1 MPKYRADALYCAAAM
16 TLSMSIAV
24 TLSLGGADA
33 HAQPANSDTIS
44 RTADGRPDLSGLWQS
59 MGNHH
64 YNIEPSAAHAGPD
77 WELGAYGAI
86 PATLGVVQDGELPY
100 TPQGLAQKQEN
111 QADWL
116 ALDPLVKCY
125 MPGVPRANYL
135 PFPFQ
140 IIQSDDHIVMAYEFA
155 SAMRIV
161 YMDQPD
167 FDGPVPAWMGHSRG
181 HWEGDTLVIRVTDF
195 MPYTWFDH
203 AGNHHS
209 DQLEVIE
216 RYTPAGPNVIMYE
229 AEIRD
234 PVTYT
239 RPWRMKFP
247 IYRRLEDNAQLLEFK
262 CVEFAEELIY
272 GYLNKDAPD
281 DRVPPRGMPFTI
293 QEPAQ

>member
-16 TLSMSIAV
+16 TLSMTIAV
-24 TLSLGGADA
+24 TLTLGGANA
-33 HAQPANSDTIS
+33 HAQAATSDTIS

-64 YNIEPSAAHAGPD
+64 YNIEPSAARAGPD

-100 TPQGLAQKQEN
+100 TPQGLAKKQEN

-293 QEPAQ
+293 QEPVQ

>member
-1 MPKYRADALYCAAAM
+1 MSNYRTRSGLVSVVLGM
-16 TLSMSIAV
+16 TLAASTFTQV
-24 TLSLGGADA
+24 T
-33 HAQPANSDTIS
+33 AQTTGLA
-44 RTADGRPDLSGLWQS
+44 RTADGKPDFSGLWQALGS
-59 MGNHH
+59 AHW
-64 YNIEPSAAHAGPD
+64 NIEPSAAKAGPD
-77 WELGAYGAI
+77 WKFGALGAI

-100 TPQGLAQKQEN
+100 TPSGLAQKQVN

-125 MPGVPRANYL
+125 MPGVPRANML

-140 IIQSDDHIVMAYEFA
+140 IVQGTDNVVMAYEFA

-216 RYTPAGPNVIMYE
+216 RYTPAGPNMIMYE

-234 PVTYT
+234 PQTYT
-239 RPWRMKFP
+239 RPWKMSFP
-247 IYRRLEDNAQLLEFK
+247 LYRRMETNAQLLEFK

-272 GYLNKDAPD
+272 GYLNKDAPA

-293 QEPAQ
+293 QEIQ

>member
-16 TLSMSIAV
+16 TLSMTIAV
-24 TLSLGGADA
+24 TLSLGGANA
-33 HAQPANSDTIS
+33 HAQPATSDTIS

-64 YNIEPSAAHAGPD
+64 YNIEPSAARAGPD

-239 RPWRMKFP
+239 RPWHMKFP

-293 QEPAQ
+293 QEPVQ

>member
-1 MPKYRADALYCAAAM
+1 MSKDFIAASLLAAM
-16 TLSMSIAV
+16 VTVGLGCVSTPAV
-24 TLSLGGADA
+24 
-33 HAQPANSDTIS
+33 AQSSANASEIP
-44 RTADGRPDLSGLWQS
+44 RTADGKPDMNGLWQALGS
-59 MGNHH
+59 THW
-64 YNIEPSAAHAGPD
+64 NIEPSAAKAGPD
-77 WELGAYGAI
+77 FRMGAIGAI
-86 PATLGVVQDGELPY
+86 PATLGVVQDGPLPY
-100 TPQGLAQKQEN
+100 TPEAQAQKKANAAE
-111 QADWL
+111 WH
-116 ALDPLVKCY
+116 ALDPVGKCY
-125 MPGVPRANYL
+125 MPGVPRANYM

-140 IIQSDDHIVMAYEFA
+140 IVQSPEHTVMAYEFA

-181 HWEGDTLVIRVTDF
+181 HWDGDTLVIRVTDF

-216 RYTPAGPNVIMYE
+216 RYTMENPNLIMYE

-234 PVTYT
+234 EQTFT
-239 RPWRMKFP
+239 RPWTMRLP
-247 IYRRLEDNAQLLEFK
+247 LYRRMDENAQLLEFK

-272 GYLNKDAPD
+272 GYLNKDAPP

-293 QEPAQ
+293 QEPVTQ